1 MTEQTYNPGKGQG
14 STVGVALLGYGTVGQ
29 AVYRLMEKNAAEFAE
44 RAGGPLEIRG
54 VAVSDLSR
62 PREGV
67 PRELLTDDA
76 SSLIERDD
84 VDLVVELIGGIDY
97 PRKLVMKALRAGK
110 SVVTANKA
118 LVAAHADELAEA
130 ADESGADL
138 FFEAAVAAAI
148 PVVGPLR
155 RSLAGDRVSTVMGIV
170 NGTTNFILDAMDKRG
185 ASYKEMLQEAT
196 DLGYAEADPTADVDG
211 YDAASK
217 AAILASIAFH
227 TRVSADDV
235 HREGIREITARDID
249 AAKAIGC
256 TIKLLALCE
265 RLIDDEG
272 NESVSARVYPALVP
286 RSHPLASVSESF
298 NAIFV
303 EAEAAGRL
311 MFYGNGAGGDPTA
324 SAVLGDV
331 IGATRNI
338 VLGGRAPGESVYASL
353 PIADFGDVETRYHVD
368 MHVEDRIGVLALVAD
383 KFAKQGIS
391 LKTVRQEGVSEGA
404 RLVILTHKAREADLA
419 ATVKVLNE
427 LAEVKT
433 VDSVLRME
441 GEA

>member
-76 SSLIERDD
+76 ASLIERDD

-130 ADESGADL
+130 ADASGADL

-185 ASYKEMLQEAT
+185 ASYKKMLQEAT

-353 PIADFGDVETRYHVD
+353 PIADFGDVQTRYHVD
-368 MHVEDRIGVLALVAD
+368 MHVEDKIGVLALVAD

-419 ATVKVLNE
+419 ATVKLLNE

-433 VDSVLRME
+433 VDNVLRME

>member
-29 AVYRLMEKNAAEFAE
+29 AVYRLMEKNAEEFAE

-76 SSLIERDD
+76 ASLIERDD

-130 ADESGADL
+130 ADASGADL

-185 ASYKEMLQEAT
+185 ASYKKMLQEAT

-286 RSHPLASVSESF
+286 RTHPLASVSESF